1 MKAKDL
7 LNVQT
12 GTQFTRDSTCDM
24 DCSECWIREIGNL
37 FLAFANRD
45 SGTNFGSCVRSK
57 LRTIQILTSVT
68 LFTEYNGNNGLEVP
82 SKPTEARPPYLID
95 ENTKTKQVSVWYF
108 VAQVYKLYYYYFF
121 RFVSRKA
128 LEATSLL
135 LLHSTFYEN
144 RDFFRQI
151 ILYRSKDAEIPLL
164 MIVPNKSRVFP
175 FLKRTKLHEIIM
187 NIVFLSHL
195 LIYHVFVIF
204 LRHFVSCFLHT
215 DVRPLVYS
223 IRTRT
228 RYLFLYFFL
237 RITTFLYFPMIR
249 ANDPFCEWWPN

>member
-1 MKAKDL
+1 
-7 LNVQT
+7 
-12 GTQFTRDSTCDM
+12 M

-37 FLAFANRD
+37 FLGFANRD
-45 SGTNFGSCVRSK
+45 SGTNFGSCVHLK

-108 VAQVYKLYYYYFF
+108 VAQVYKLYT
-121 RFVSRKA
+121 
-128 LEATSLL
+128 TSSVLSLGKHLKQLL
-135 LLHSTFYEN
+135 SFCCILRST
-144 RDFFRQI
+144 RIDFFRQI

-164 MIVPNKSRVFP
+164 MMIVPNKSRVFP
-175 FLKRTKLHEIIM
+175 FLKPTKLHEIIM

-195 LIYHVFVIF
+195 LIYHIFVIF
-204 LRHFVSCFLHT
+204 LRHFVSCFLHM

-228 RYLFLYFFL
+228 RYFFLYFFL

-249 ANDPFCEWWPN
+249 TLLFANDRRIKQIKVIRSHLISRRPSTR